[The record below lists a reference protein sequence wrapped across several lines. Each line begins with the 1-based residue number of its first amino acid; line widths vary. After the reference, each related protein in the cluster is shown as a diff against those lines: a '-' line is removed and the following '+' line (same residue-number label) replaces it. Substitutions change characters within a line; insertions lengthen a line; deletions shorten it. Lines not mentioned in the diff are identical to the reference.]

1 MMLGNFK
8 IPRKSWCVCGM
19 DHGLAEL
26 PLWVYGGGFWDRIW
40 KVVRTYRKLDMRMTV
55 RTYLLEVDKHLN
67 EMIETH
73 R

>member
-1 MMLGNFK
+1 
-8 IPRKSWCVCGM
+8 M